1 MNFLYAVVYVQEHND
16 VIKTLK
22 KKWKNGNGLETLY
35 THLHVNIYTQYDVAP
50 PPPPIHY
57 PMNCRFVGVTFN
69 KNQFKKCF
77 LYIIS

>member
-1 MNFLYAVVYVQEHND
+1 MNFLYAVVYVQEHNY
-16 VIKTLK
+16 VIKTVK

-35 THLHVNIYTQYDVAP
+35 THLHVNIYTQYDVAT
-50 PPPPIHY
+50 PPPIHY

-77 LYIIS
+77 SYIIS

>member
-1 MNFLYAVVYVQEHND
+1 MNLLYAVVYVQEHND
-16 VIKTLK
+16 VIKAVK

-35 THLHVNIYTQYDVAP
+35 THLHVNIYTQYDVATP
-50 PPPPIHY
+50 PPQIHY

-77 LYIIS
+77 SYIIS